1 MKLPFK
7 GFVAASALFAASSAH
22 AAVPGFAGN
31 ITGGGSATPVVVSTL
46 AQAQSAVNS
55 YYGTSGLV
63 LHYNG
68 TFDEQAI
75 LNNICGQWSKPA
87 TELSIS
93 GKNNITILGIDGSK
107 ANFGIRIKGTSN
119 NIIVRN
125 MKIGLLPG
133 GASNGDLI
141 GIEANSHHV
150 WIDHNELYTRN
161 IKCAGTPDDD
171 TTFDGMLDIKNSA
184 TNITV
189 SYNYMHDHA
198 KVGLIGASDTDSAER
213 RVTYAH
219 NRYENLGSRLPFQRF
234 GYVHSY
240 NNWFNNITGSGINPR
255 MGGHILVEN
264 NYFENALNPVFSQ
277 STVLGQWDL
286 RNNNTRSSADN
297 ATYNITWTACSG
309 STPCQKATNWQ
320 TTATFPITLPYSYTV
335 YPPATSKCIALN
347 AAGVSKGLKE
357 APDVLSL
364 CGGSNNLTLG
374 SSSLSVGAGATS
386 TNVTVTSNVSWT
398 VNDDQSWL
406 STTPTSGSNNGNF
419 AVNTTANTSTT
430 GRNGT
435 VTVTG
440 GGITRTVAV
449 TQAGTGTTTS
459 VYQTESGTVG
469 GGTVLES
476 SNGGFNGTGY
486 VNASASGGFSQNS
499 NVDGRGGGTKTLRI
513 RYALGVTTARTGRL
527 LVNGTASNITFNGT
541 GAWTTW
547 ATQNVTVT
555 LNNNSS
561 NVIRFESTGQ
571 DLANIDQIE
580 VL

>member
-1 MKLPFK
+1 MKLSFICVLAI
-7 GFVAASALFAASSAH
+7 GVLAALPAS

-31 ITGGGSATPVVVSTL
+31 ITGGGNATPVVVDNLPAMQT
-46 AQAQSAVNS
+46 AVNNYS
-55 YYGTSGLV
+55 GSGGLV
-63 LHYNG
+63 LQYNG

-75 LNNICGQWSKPA
+75 LNNICGQWSKPKQ
-87 TELSIS
+87 ELSISS
-93 GKNNITILGIDGSK
+93 GKNNITILGVDGSK
-107 ANFGIRIKGTSN
+107 ANFGIRIKGTAN

-133 GASNGDLI
+133 GADNGDLI
-141 GIEANSHHV
+141 GIEADSHHV

-171 TTFDGMLDIKNSA
+171 TTFDGMLDIKNQA
-184 TNITV
+184 TFITV

-198 KVGLIGASDTDSAER
+198 KVGLIGSSDTDSAER

-234 GYVHSY
+234 GFVHSY
-240 NNWFNNITGSGINPR
+240 NNYFNNITGSGINPR

-264 NYFENALNPVFSQ
+264 NFFENALNPVFSQ

-286 RNNNTRSSADN
+286 RNNNARSSADN
-297 ATYNITWTACSG
+297 ATYNIRWTACSG
-309 STPCQKATNWQ
+309 STPCQKATNWT
-320 TTATFPITLPYSYTV
+320 TTATFPITLPYSYTT

-347 AAGVSKGLKE
+347 AAGSGKGMKE
-357 APDVLSL
+357 AADVLSL
-364 CGGSNNLTLG
+364 CGGTSNLTLG
-374 SSSLSVGAGATS
+374 SSALSFSAAASSSPVS
-386 TNVTVTSNVSWT
+386 VTANVSWT
-398 VNDDQSWL
+398 VTDDQSWL
-406 STTPTSGSNNGNF
+406 STTPTSGTNNGSF
-419 AVNTTANTSTT
+419 AVNATANT
-430 GRNGT
+430 GT
-435 VTVTG
+435 ASRSGIVSAAG

-449 TQAGTGTTTS
+449 TQAGQAGTS
-459 VYQTESGTVG
+459 VIYQTESGTVG

-486 VNASASGGFSQNS
+486 VNASATGGFSQNN
-499 NVDGRGGGTKTLRI
+499 NVDGRGGGSKTLRI
-513 RYALGVTTARTGRL
+513 RYALGVTAARTGRL
-527 LVNGTASNITFNGT
+527 VVNGVASNITFNGT

-555 LNNNSS
+555 LNNNTS
-561 NVIRFESTGQ
+561 NTIRFESTGQ

-580 VL
+580 IL

>member
-1 MKLPFK
+1 
-7 GFVAASALFAASSAH
+7 
-22 AAVPGFAGN
+22 
-31 ITGGGSATPVVVSTL
+31 
-46 AQAQSAVNS
+46 
-55 YYGTSGLV
+55 
-63 LHYNG
+63 
-68 TFDEQAI
+68 
-75 LNNICGQWSKPA
+75 
-87 TELSIS
+87 
-93 GKNNITILGIDGSK
+93 
-107 ANFGIRIKGTSN
+107 
-119 NIIVRN
+119 
-125 MKIGLLPG
+125 
-133 GASNGDLI
+133 
-141 GIEANSHHV
+141 
-150 WIDHNELYTRN
+150 
-161 IKCAGTPDDD
+161 
-171 TTFDGMLDIKNSA
+171 
-184 TNITV
+184 
-189 SYNYMHDHA
+189 
-198 KVGLIGASDTDSAER
+198 
-213 RVTYAH
+213 
-219 NRYENLGSRLPFQRF
+219 
-234 GYVHSY
+234 
-240 NNWFNNITGSGINPR
+240 
-255 MGGHILVEN
+255 
-264 NYFENALNPVFSQ
+264 VFSQ

-335 YPPATSKCIALN
+335 YPPATSKCIAQN
-347 AAGVSKGLKE
+347 AAGSGKGLKE
-357 APDVLSL
+357 ATDVLSL
-364 CGGSNNLTLG
+364 CGGTNNLTLG

-419 AVNTTANTSTT
+419 AVNTTANTGTT
-430 GRNGT
+430 ARNGT

-449 TQAGTGTTTS
+449 AQSGTGTASS

-499 NVDGRGGGTKTLRI
+499 NVDGRGGGSKTLRI

-527 LVNGTASNITFNGT
+527 LVNGTATNITFNGT

-555 LNNNSS
+555 LNNNAS

-580 VL
+580 IL